1 MPERLDQEAYQR
13 RLDRLTEM
21 FGSMME
27 TVEDLTTKRCPYK
40 DRHGRC
46 TAQFGC
52 RNQRKPPA
60 EGDRSGGGQARP
72 LAQDSDRRMICGG
85 DDKLDYRSAW
95 EVP

>member
-1 MPERLDQEAYQR
+1 MPEPLDQDAYQR

-52 RNQRKPPA
+52 RNQRKPPVKG
-60 EGDRSGGGQARP
+60 EP
-72 LAQDSDRRMICGG
+72 FICGG

>member
-1 MPERLDQEAYQR
+1 VPERLDQEAYQR
-13 RLDRLTEM
+13 RLDRLTDM

-52 RNQRKPPA
+52 RNQRKPP
-60 EGDRSGGGQARP
+60 EGKG
-72 LAQDSDRRMICGG
+72 AQFICGG